1 MTPEQTL
8 QRTENLRRQMEQ
20 AKRLEVAVGLPKGEA
35 TAKVYGNG
43 IKVVEIAAIHEYGLG
58 NVPARSILRVP
69 FIAKKREMDDAM
81 AYAFRQIFTGS
92 SDAKD
97 ALDLVGAEARNY
109 VLDGFRNNGY
119 GTWPELDPE
128 TIRRK
133 GSSRALVDKGILRGS
148 ITWET
153 RRAT

>member
-1 MTPEQTL
+1 MTPEQMLKKTTSYLRQL
-8 QRTENLRRQMEQ
+8 QE
-20 AKRLEVAVGLPKGEA
+20 AKRLEVAVGLPKGKA

-58 NVPARSILRVP
+58 DVPARSILRMP
-69 FIAKKREMDDAM
+69 FIVKKREMDEAL
-81 AYAFRQIFTGS
+81 AYAFRQVFSGRST
-92 SDAKD
+92 AKA

-119 GTWPELDPE
+119 GTWPELNPE

-148 ITWET
+148 TTWEV